1 LCTCQFLAFP
11 TNYPHV
17 AGDGRLLV
25 ESDGRRAMLLDFI
38 EGGTSGSTLLSEGE
52 DRAPPMLTQL
62 GEVLARLHEVT
73 WPSEHKLRDVRSG
86 YPVCNMGDLLKG
98 DELKVLEAD
107 SRFAEHP
114 VVAYAGECT
123 PWLRELFE
131 RDVPWG
137 LIHGDGFLDNTL
149 YADRPD
155 EGGDCRLLALI
166 DWEDSCVGPL
176 ILDLAVSAS
185 ACCFTASNELLADR
199 LAALLRAYCGRRP
212 LAVAEVASLGDF
224 MAAGALA
231 CAFYRF
237 GEFNVRKPDSD
248 AEAKESW
255 KLHLARAKSL
265 RSGATARTAV
275 EATLKQLPS

>member
-1 LCTCQFLAFP
+1 
-11 TNYPHV
+11 
-17 AGDGRLLV
+17 
-25 ESDGRRAMLLDFI
+25 
-38 EGGTSGSTLLSEGE
+38 
-52 DRAPPMLTQL
+52 
-62 GEVLARLHEVT
+62 
-73 WPSEHKLRDVRSG
+73 
-86 YPVCNMGDLLKG
+86 
-98 DELKVLEAD
+98 
-107 SRFAEHP
+107 
-114 VVAYAGECT
+114 
-123 PWLRELFE
+123 LRELFE

-176 ILDLAVSAS
+176 VLDLAVSAS